1 MIILGLG
8 LDPVNSYRFRIGAQ
22 ESPWQTSRGINLQ
35 TILGALPSASTGYN
49 IEVQVTYDGVVQP
62 YGAACTVT
70 TPSSMIVIDDGLA
83 DENKNTFAVNLT
95 LFRYSNPSN
104 DVFVVKPIKENNDE
118 RLELRLYD
126 LKGTLIEIPDNVIS
140 STGLSEVRLGKD
152 LIKGIYYLHVY
163 RKAEELSQFS

>member
-1 MIILGLG
+1 
-8 LDPVNSYRFRIGAQ
+8 
-22 ESPWQTSRGINLQ
+22 
-35 TILGALPSASTGYN
+35 
-49 IEVQVTYDGVVQP
+49 
-62 YGAACTVT
+62 
-70 TPSSMIVIDDGLA
+70 MIVIDDGLA
-83 DENKNTFAVNLT
+83 DENKNTFAGQSDLIQV
-95 LFRYSNPSN
+95 FPNPSN

-163 RKAEELSQFS
+163 SESGGIESIQLIKALTIIFLI